1 MLLLVE
7 SYMKFLFLSKQ
18 NLFRMLMA
26 FSLVFFFSGKEIE
39 EAEIT
44 DSPLSLTAGD
54 GAGLVLKGYE
64 SNTVLDGFIAF
75 TEIKLKFYNPE
86 NRQREGRFRITLP
99 DNAHL
104 ARFAMQIDGR
114 WQEGEV
120 VEKEKAVRAYE
131 DFLHRKQDPALL
143 ESDAGNEFSAR
154 IFPIPAKGDKDLI
167 VSYSTVLDTNPPQ
180 YTIPLVGLPEIENF
194 KVTVLYDEKEFQQE
208 KAKPSKEE
216 GSTVNRK
223 VFSIQKKNYKPERDY
238 GFEHKTKGNLYLKN
252 DSLFALHF
260 VPVKESANEKFK
272 EDKVVFLIDTSA
284 SAAIRYQD
292 HLERIEDILRQMPAK
307 EIHIFG
313 FDNKLTYYGNSKE
326 DLDKLKK
333 ILPLGA
339 SNLYSALKGI
349 STKAEIKEARLVVFS
364 DGVATA
370 GTIEKAKIAD
380 LVKSQK
386 WISRLDF
393 IVPGTYKD
401 PGLIKKI
408 IPLGKNPGT
417 SIDLGDDIEEI
428 LKKLSRKVH
437 TNNKVSI
444 PGVKWF
450 YPDTLDSIQP
460 GDPVV
465 VFGELKDK
473 DGNPSKDIQFNGKPV
488 DSFTNLSMDELLLE
502 REAMAARINR
512 LIDLSEKEQNE
523 DTAKGFELQA
533 RELSIKHRIQSPYTS
548 FLVLETEADY
558 ARFQIT
564 RNSLTNILTIGIGG
578 LEVINRRNA
587 KNYEFLS
594 EEKIEEARRA
604 KEAEANRVTK
614 NHAKKKAKGKNG
626 NTASSSDSI
635 AANKMD
641 GAAESNDDE
650 DIAEEPRR
658 ANNNISEKES
668 FSDKTSPN
676 SPPAPM
682 KDMDRKKMDES
693 PTSGKSSVAD
703 MKPSPKPESKTE
715 ELKKEATV
723 EKPEPAPAKTVIPSR
738 DEPEPLPERERRRLE
753 SIRRP
758 PPRPRPEPEEKREK
772 VEPYTGN
779 MKKFQS
785 LLDKK
790 ELKKAY
796 QFALDWRI
804 KSPDDALALIA
815 LGDAF
820 DKLGDKPNT
829 IRAYTSLVDYFPK
842 RADIRRWAGEKLMS
856 IGEYDD
862 AIDTLNHAL
871 IQRPDHPSSYH
882 LLAIAYIKDKQ
893 YKNAA
898 AVTLKGINFQFDG
911 RFGAVHDI
919 LYDDLDLAYSLAM
932 KTDSKDKEYFTKI
945 KSEYKIKQ
953 LTKEIRFIL
962 VWETDANDVDF
973 HIYDKNGNHAFYSA
987 MELASGGALYADLTG
1002 GYGPECFRII
1012 NPLAFPYKLEAHYY
1026 SRGPMGYGMGAVQII
1041 RYDGDK
1047 EINVDTRDYVI
1058 MNDGAFLDLGS
1069 VKE

>member
-1 MLLLVE
+1 
-7 SYMKFLFLSKQ
+7 MKFIRLSKQ
-18 NLFRMLMA
+18 NLFKILLV
-26 FSLVFFFSGKEIE
+26 FSLFFFFSGKEIE
-39 EAEIT
+39 DAEIP

-167 VSYSTVLDTNPPQ
+167 VSYSTVLDTEPPQ
-180 YTIPLVGLPEIENF
+180 YTIPLVGLPEIDNF

-208 KAKPSKEE
+208 NQKTTPVKDE
-216 GSTVNRK
+216 GNTVNRK

-238 GFEHKTKGNLYLKN
+238 AFEHKTKGNLYLKN
-252 DSLFALHF
+252 ESLFALHF
-260 VPVKESANEKFK
+260 VPFKESSSEKFK
-272 EDKVVFLIDTSA
+272 SEKGVFLIDTSA
-284 SAAIRYQD
+284 SAAIRYKE
-292 HLERIEDILRQMPAK
+292 HLEKLEEVIKKLGLK

-313 FDNKLTYYGNSKE
+313 FDNKLTYYGDSIE
-326 DLDKLKK
+326 DLKKLEK

-349 STKAEIKEARLVVFS
+349 SSKADVKDARLFLVS

-370 GTIEKAKIAD
+370 GNIEKAKIAE

-393 IVPGTYKD
+393 IIPGTYKD
-401 PGLIKKI
+401 AGLIKKI

-417 SIDLGDDIEEI
+417 SVELGDELDSI
-428 LKKLSRKVH
+428 LKKINRKVY
-437 TNNKVSI
+437 TDNKISI
-444 PGVKWF
+444 AGAKWF

-473 DGNPSKDIQFNGKPV
+473 SGNPSKDIQFNGKPV
-488 DSFTNLSMDELLLE
+488 DSFTNLTMDELLLE

-533 RELSIKHRIQSPYTS
+533 RELSIKHRIQSPFTS

-558 ARFQIT
+558 QRFQIT
-564 RNSLTNILTIGIGG
+564 RNSLTNILTIGVGG
-578 LEVINRRNA
+578 LEVINRRNS
-587 KNYEFLS
+587 KNYEFLN
-594 EEKIEEARRA
+594 EEKIEEAKRT
-604 KEAEANRVTK
+604 KQEEANRLAK
-614 NHAKKKAKGKNG
+614 NHPKKKAKGKSGNSSTPANG
-626 NTASSSDSI
+626 SI
-635 AANKMD
+635 AMKD
-641 GAAESNDDE
+641 SLEVEEDE
-650 DIAEEPRR
+650 DDASMEEPRR
-658 ANNNISEKES
+658 S
-668 FSDKTSPN
+668 SDKM
-676 SPPAPM
+676 SPPSPASQPM
-682 KDMDRKKMDES
+682 REKDVDRKKMDES
-693 PTSGKSSVAD
+693 VTSGKSSVAD
-703 MKPSPKPESKTE
+703 TKPSPKPEMKTE
-715 ELKKEATV
+715 ELKKEISV
-723 EKPEPAPAKTVIPSR
+723 EKPQQTTANTVIPTR
-738 DEPEPLPERERRRLE
+738 DEVEPLPERERRKLE

-871 IQRPDHPSSYH
+871 TQRPDHPSSYH

-893 YKNAA
+893 YKAA
-898 AVTLKGINFQFDG
+898 AGIALKGINFQFDG

-945 KSEYKIKQ
+945 KSEYKMKQ

-973 HIYDKNGNHAFYSA
+973 HIYDKNGNHAFYSS

-1047 EINVDTRDYVI
+1047 DLEVDTRDYVI

>member
-1 MLLLVE
+1 MIFFR
-7 SYMKFLFLSKQ
+7 SSKQ
-18 NLFRMLMA
+18 FIFKILIA
-26 FSLVFFFSGKEIE
+26 FSLVFFLSGKELE
-39 EAEIT
+39 ETEIP

-54 GAGLVLKGYE
+54 GAGLVIKGYE

-208 KAKPSKEE
+208 NQKAPVTKEE
-216 GSTVNRK
+216 GNTVNRK

-260 VPVKESANEKFK
+260 VPFKETSSEKFK
-272 EDKVVFLIDTSA
+272 EDKAVFLIDTSA
-284 SAAIRYQD
+284 SAAIRYKE
-292 HLERIEDILRQMPAK
+292 HLDKLEDVIKKLGLK

-313 FDNKLTYYGNSKE
+313 FDNKLTYYGDSIE
-326 DLDKLKK
+326 DLKKLEKT
-333 ILPLGA
+333 LPLGA
-339 SNLYSALKGI
+339 SNLHYALKGI
-349 STKAEIKEARLVVFS
+349 SSKADVKDARLILVS

-370 GTIEKAKIAD
+370 GVIEKAKIAD

-393 IVPGTYKD
+393 IIPGTYKD
-401 PGLIKKI
+401 ARLIKKM

-417 SIDLGDDIEEI
+417 SVELGDELENI
-428 LKKLSRKVH
+428 LKKLNRKVY
-437 TNNKVSI
+437 TDNKISI

-473 DGNPSKDIQFNGKPV
+473 DGNPSKDIHFNGKAL
-488 DSFTNLSMDELLLE
+488 DSFTSLTMDELLLE
-502 REAMAARINR
+502 RETMAARINR

-564 RNSLTNILTIGIGG
+564 RNSLTNILTIGVGG
-578 LEVINRRNA
+578 LEVINRRNS
-587 KNYEFLS
+587 KNYEFIS

-604 KEAEANRVTK
+604 KEAETKRVTK
-614 NHAKKKAKGKNG
+614 NHAKKKSKGKNG
-626 NTASSSDSI
+626 GSSTSS
-635 AANKMD
+635 ANGSLAMND
-641 GAAESNDDE
+641 FDEDDE
-650 DIAEEPRR
+650 YDMQEEPRR
-658 ANNNISEKES
+658 ADKMSEKEVA
-668 FSDKTSPN
+668 SDKISPSN
-676 SPPAPM
+676 IPAQKPIAS
-682 KDMDRKKMDES
+682 KDIDVKKMDS
-693 PTSGKSSVAD
+693 PVSGKSSEAD
-703 MKPSPKPESKTE
+703 GKADPKPESKTE
-715 ELKKEATV
+715 ELKKEITIL
-723 EKPEPAPAKTVIPSR
+723 KPKPVADKNVIPSR
-738 DEPEPLPERERRRLE
+738 DEIEPLPEREKRKLE

-785 LLDKK
+785 LLDKN
-790 ELKKAY
+790 ENKKAY
-796 QFALDWRI
+796 QFALDWRV

-820 DKLGDKPNT
+820 DKLGDKPST

-871 IQRPDHPSSYH
+871 ILRPDHPSSYH

-898 AVTLKGINFQFDG
+898 GVVLKGINYQFDG

-932 KTDSKDKEYFTKI
+932 KTDSKDKEYFAKL

-953 LTKEIRFIL
+953 LTKEIRFVL

-973 HIYDKNGNHAFYSA
+973 HIYDKDGNHAYYSA
-987 MELASGGALYADLTG
+987 MELATGGALYADLTG

-1012 NPLAFPYKLEAHYY
+1012 NPYAFPYKLEAHYY

-1041 RYDGDK
+1041 RYDGEK
-1047 EINVDTRDYVI
+1047 TLNVDTRDYVI

>member
-1 MLLLVE
+1 
-7 SYMKFLFLSKQ
+7 MKSFPFSKQ
-18 NLFRMLMA
+18 FFFKILIT
-26 FSLVFFFSGKEIE
+26 FSLVFFLSGKELE
-39 EAEIT
+39 ETEIP

-208 KAKPSKEE
+208 NQKSPSKEE
-216 GSTVNRK
+216 GNTVNRK

-252 DSLFALHF
+252 DSMFALHF
-260 VPVKESANEKFK
+260 VPFKETSSEKFK
-272 EDKVVFLIDTSA
+272 EDKAVFLIDTSA
-284 SAAIRYQD
+284 SAAIRYKE
-292 HLERIEDILRQMPAK
+292 HLDKLEDVIKKLALK
-307 EIHIFG
+307 EVHIFG
-313 FDNKLTYYGNSKE
+313 FDNKLTYYGDSAQ
-326 DLDKLKK
+326 DLKK
-333 ILPLGA
+333 LEKVIPLGA
-339 SNLYSALKGI
+339 SNLHSALKGI
-349 STKAEIKEARLVVFS
+349 SAKADVKDARLILVS

-370 GTIEKAKIAD
+370 GIIEKAKIAE

-401 PGLIKKI
+401 AGLIKKI

-417 SIDLGDDIEEI
+417 SVELGDELDAI
-428 LKKLSRKVH
+428 LKKLNRKVH
-437 TNNKVSI
+437 TDNKISI

-450 YPDTLDSIQP
+450 YPDTLDSLQP

-473 DGNPSKDIQFNGKPV
+473 DGNPTKDIQFNGKAL
-488 DSFTNLSMDELLLE
+488 DAFTSLTMDELLLE
-502 REAMAARINR
+502 RETIAARINR

-564 RNSLTNILTIGIGG
+564 RNSLTNILTIGVGG

-587 KNYEFLS
+587 KNYEFIS

-604 KEAEANRVTK
+604 KQAEENRVTK
-614 NHAKKKAKGKNG
+614 NTPKKKSKGKKAEKPSSANG
-626 NTASSSDSI
+626 SLAMN
-635 AANKMD
+635 D
-641 GAAESNDDE
+641 GDD
-650 DIAEEPRR
+650 DIDEEEPRR
-658 ANNNISEKES
+658 ANKMSEKEV
-668 FSDKTSPN
+668 SDKME
-676 SPPAPM
+676 PARKPSVESKIPSGY
-682 KDMDRKKMDES
+682 KDMDAKKMDLSE
-693 PTSGKSSVAD
+693 SGKSSVTD
-703 MKPSPKPESKTE
+703 NKPESKTE
-715 ELKKEATV
+715 EPKIETTV
-723 EKPEPAPAKTVIPSR
+723 VRPKPAPDKNVIPSR
-738 DEPEPLPERERRRLE
+738 DEIEPLPEREKRRLE

-758 PPRPRPEPEEKREK
+758 PPRPRPEPEEKHEK
-772 VEPYTGN
+772 IEPYTGN

-790 ELKKAY
+790 ETKKAY
-796 QFALDWRI
+796 QFALDWRM

-862 AIDTLNHAL
+862 AIDTLSHAL
-871 IQRPDHPSSYH
+871 TQRPDHPSSYH

-898 AVTLKGINFQFDG
+898 GVILKGLNYQFDG
-911 RFGAVHDI
+911 RFGAVHEI
-919 LYDDLDLAYSLAM
+919 LYDDLDLAYSLVM

-953 LTKEIRFIL
+953 LTKEIRFVL

-973 HIYDKNGNHAFYSA
+973 HIYDKDGNHAFYSA

-1041 RYDGDK
+1041 RYDGEK
-1047 EINVDTRDYVI
+1047 TLNVDTRDYVI
-1058 MNDGAFLDLGS
+1058 MNDGAFLDLGV

>member
-1 MLLLVE
+1 
-7 SYMKFLFLSKQ
+7 MKSFPFSKQ
-18 NLFRMLMA
+18 FFFKILIA
-26 FSLVFFFSGKEIE
+26 FSLTFFLSGKELE
-39 EAEIT
+39 ETEIP

-208 KAKPSKEE
+208 NQKSPAKEE
-216 GSTVNRK
+216 GNTVNRK

-238 GFEHKTKGNLYLKN
+238 GFEHKTKGNLTLKN

-260 VPVKESANEKFK
+260 VPFKETSSEKFK
-272 EDKVVFLIDTSA
+272 EDKAVFLIDTSA
-284 SAAIRYQD
+284 SAAIRYKE
-292 HLERIEDILRQMPAK
+292 HLDKLEGVIKKLALK
-307 EIHIFG
+307 EVHIFG
-313 FDNKLTYYGNSKE
+313 FDNKLTYYGDSIDDFK
-326 DLDKLKK
+326 KLEKV
-333 ILPLGA
+333 LPLGA
-339 SNLYSALKGI
+339 SNLHSALKGI
-349 STKAEIKEARLVVFS
+349 SAKADVKDARLILVS

-370 GTIEKAKIAD
+370 GIIEKAKIAD
-380 LVKSQK
+380 LVKSQN

-401 PGLIKKI
+401 AGMIKKI

-417 SIDLGDDIEEI
+417 SVDLGDELEDI
-428 LKKLSRKVH
+428 LKKLNRKVH
-437 TNNKVSI
+437 TDNKISI
-444 PGVKWF
+444 AGVKWF

-473 DGNPSKDIQFNGKPV
+473 DGNPSKDIQFNGKAL
-488 DSFTNLSMDELLLE
+488 DSFTSLTMDELLLE
-502 REAMAARINR
+502 RETMAARINR

-564 RNSLTNILTIGIGG
+564 RNSLTNILTIGVGG

-587 KNYEFLS
+587 KNYEFIS
-594 EEKIEEARRA
+594 EEKIEEARRN
-604 KEAEANRVTK
+604 KQAEEKRVTK
-614 NHAKKKAKGKNG
+614 NHAKKKSKGKNG
-626 NTASSSDSI
+626 NTSTSNSANGSLAMNDSSQ
-635 AANKMD
+635 
-641 GAAESNDDE
+641 DDE
-650 DIAEEPRR
+650 YDMEEEPRR
-658 ANNNISEKES
+658 ANKMSETQV
-668 FSDKTSPN
+668 SDKISPSN
-676 SPPAPM
+676 VPAKKPISS
-682 KDMDRKKMDES
+682 KDMDAKKMDMPE
-693 PTSGKSSVAD
+693 SGKSSVAENKPEPKSEESKKETNVARP
-703 MKPSPKPESKTE
+703 KPSPD
-715 ELKKEATV
+715 
-723 EKPEPAPAKTVIPSR
+723 KTVLPIR
-738 DEPEPLPERERRRLE
+738 DEIEPLPEREKRRLE

-758 PPRPRPEPEEKREK
+758 PIRPRPDPEPEQKHEKI
-772 VEPYTGN
+772 EPYTGN

-785 LLDKK
+785 MLDKK
-790 ELKKAY
+790 ETKKAY
-796 QFALDWRI
+796 QFALDWRV

-815 LGDAF
+815 IGDAF
-820 DKLGDKPNT
+820 DKMGDKPNT
-829 IRAYTSLVDYFPK
+829 VRAYTSLVDYFPK

-862 AIDTLNHAL
+862 AIDTLSHAL
-871 IQRPDHPSSYH
+871 TQRPDHPSSYH

-898 AVTLKGINFQFDG
+898 GVILKGINYQFDG

-919 LYDDLDLAYSLAM
+919 FYDDLDLAYSLAM
-932 KTDSKDKEYFTKI
+932 KTDSKDKEFFTKI

-973 HIYDKNGNHAFYSA
+973 HIYDKDGNHAYYSA

-1047 EINVDTRDYVI
+1047 GLNVDTRDYVI
-1058 MNDGAFLDLGS
+1058 MNDGAYLDLGS